1 MTLKT
6 VLQSVVNELVDRLEQ
21 EGPKDVGIL
30 DLQLIS
36 TTFDGD
42 SDTCTVRTFGTELIE
57 LANGSWVV
65 EETYQKRSQN

>member
-6 VLQSVVNELVDRLEQ
+6 VLQSVVNELADRLEQ
-21 EGPKDVGIL
+21 EGPIDVGIL

-36 TTFDGD
+36 TTRDGD
-42 SDTCTVRTFGTELIE
+42 SDACTVRMFGTELIE